1 MRPVESDGCHPSRG
15 QPCLGRGGRPVSR
28 LSPIRAVCCATVFLA
43 LVAAAPAR
51 GGAYR
56 AALCNPGLG
65 AGHADAAFARSSP
78 RFVSRAACAAGGE
91 GLSVKSRAATRGG
104 RWGAWIVPAPPGTLI
119 RRLSVSAAGAAGGGR
134 VPELLRGP
142 KGHWRPFATPSR
154 DLARFRWS
162 GAPARGFAARLRCR
176 RLSGCPRGRPARL
189 RVKRLALLLDD
200 RARPRLGLAGS
211 LFASGSRRGSQ
222 VAAASAT
229 DTGAGVRG
237 FLLQVNGQPLAGHT
251 LACRLA
257 DGVAIRLRPCRRRAS
272 TAFRA
277 VTASPPFRQGPNAVR
292 VCASDYAVSTAA
304 NRACAVRRIRVD
316 NLCPLSRVSR
326 GTTVRAR
333 LRRQGAGAIVAGRL
347 LDREGRAV
355 SGARMCVATRVRLRG
370 VAERVAATPLTDSE
384 GRFRTA
390 LAGGPSREVRIAHW
404 PSAAT
409 VVERA
414 LALRVPARPRLR
426 LRPDRPIPNGGRVR
440 FLVRLPG
447 PAAAHRRVRIQARTG
462 ERRWLQLR
470 AGVTAHNGAYRAA
483 YRFHATTGR
492 RTYAFRAVVPKQNG
506 YPYEAGRSR
515 VKRAVVV
522 G

>member
-1 MRPVESDGCHPSRG
+1 MRSAETDRCHPWRGQRGQRPV
-15 QPCLGRGGRPVSR
+15 GRPSQILV
-28 LSPIRAVCCATVFLA
+28 LCGAIVFLA
-43 LVAAAPAR
+43 LVGAAPAR

-56 AALCNPGLG
+56 AGLCNPGLG

-78 RFVSRAACAAGGE
+78 RFLSRAACAVGGD
-91 GLSVKSRAATRGG
+91 GLSVKSRTATRGG
-104 RWGAWIVPAPPGTLI
+104 RWGAWIVPAPPGTVI
-119 RRLSVSAAGAAGGGR
+119 RRLSVSAAGAAGGGK

-142 KGHWRPFATPSR
+142 KGRWRPFATPSR

-162 GAPARGFAARLRCR
+162 GAPTRGFAARLRCR

-200 RARPRLGLAGS
+200 RAGPRLGVAGS

-222 VAAASAT
+222 VVGASAT
-229 DTGAGVRG
+229 DTGAGIRG

-257 DGVAIRLRPCRRRAS
+257 DGVATRLRPCRQRAS
-272 TAFRA
+272 TEFRA

-292 VCASDYAVSTAA
+292 VCASDYAGSTAA
-304 NRACAVRRIRVD
+304 NRACATRRIRVD
-316 NLCPLSRVSR
+316 NLCPLSRASR
-326 GTTVRAR
+326 GATVRAR
-333 LRRQGAGAIVAGRL
+333 LGRQGAGAIVTGRL
-347 LDREGRAV
+347 LDREGRGV
-355 SGARMCVATRVRLRG
+355 SGARMCVATRARLRG
-370 VAERVAATPLTDSE
+370 VAERVVATPLTDSA
-384 GRFRTA
+384 GRFRAA
-390 LAGGPSREVRIAHW
+390 LARGPNREVRIAYW
-404 PSAAT
+404 ASAAT
-409 VVERA
+409 VIERA

-426 LRPDRPIPNGGRVR
+426 LRPDRPIPNGERVR

-447 PAAAHRRVRIQARTG
+447 PASGHRRVRIQVRAG

-470 AGVTAHNGAYRAA
+470 AGITAPNGAYRAA

-506 YPYEAGRSR
+506 YPYEAGRSK